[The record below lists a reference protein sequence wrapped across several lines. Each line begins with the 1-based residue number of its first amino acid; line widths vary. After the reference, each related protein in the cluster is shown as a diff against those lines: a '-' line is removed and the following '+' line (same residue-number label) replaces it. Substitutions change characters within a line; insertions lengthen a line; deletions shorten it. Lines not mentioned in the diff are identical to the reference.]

1 MRFFSDKNANEILS
15 FEYYD
20 AVSNYKKSLTMT
32 EIDMIDKKNSNSNLV
47 GFMKVHP
54 MDKNNNCESFNKQTT
69 MFES

>member
-1 MRFFSDKNANEILS
+1 
-15 FEYYD
+15 
-20 AVSNYKKSLTMT
+20 MT